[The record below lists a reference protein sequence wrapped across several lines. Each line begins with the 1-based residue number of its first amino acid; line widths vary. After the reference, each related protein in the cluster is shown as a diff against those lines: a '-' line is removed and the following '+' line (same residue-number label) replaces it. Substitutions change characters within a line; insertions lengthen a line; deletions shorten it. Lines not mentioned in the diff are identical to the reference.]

1 MAFEAVRCA
10 VKLQQHL
17 KVHNE
22 QTPEDR
28 RMELRIGIHLG
39 DVLVDA
45 ERIYG
50 DGVNI
55 AARLE
60 GLAEA
65 GGVLVSE
72 SVRLA
77 VGSRLPVVY
86 ESAGEHQLKNI
97 SDPVRAYRV
106 RMRTQ

>member
-1 MAFEAVRCA
+1 MMCGRPA
-10 VKLQQHL
+10 
-17 KVHNE
+17 
-22 QTPEDR
+22 
-28 RMELRIGIHLG
+28 G
-39 DVLVDA
+39 

-60 GLAEA
+60 GLADA

-86 ESAGEHQLKNI
+86 ELAGEHQLKNI
-97 SDPVRAYRV
+97 SDPVRAYHV